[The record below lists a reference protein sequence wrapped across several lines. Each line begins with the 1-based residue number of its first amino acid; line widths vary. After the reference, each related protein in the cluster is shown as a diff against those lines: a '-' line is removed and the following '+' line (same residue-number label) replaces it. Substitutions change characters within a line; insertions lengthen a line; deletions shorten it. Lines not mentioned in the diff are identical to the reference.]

1 MITKMEENRT
11 LIAVYGSLR
20 KGLSNHPII
29 VSALYVGD
37 FTSDPVFKMYD
48 LGAYPAITHGGNSS
62 IEFEVYAVNAK
73 ELGEVNS
80 LEGFHEGREDNYYD
94 RAIIKSPYGKA
105 YYFFFSESGKLSHNL
120 DNAGLEVES
129 GNWKDYHTTK
139 IAN

>member
-80 LEGFHEGREDNYYD
+80 LEGFHEGRENNYYD
-94 RAIIKSPYGKA
+94 RAII
-105 YYFFFSESGKLSHNL
+105 SESGKLSHNL

-129 GNWKDYHTTK
+129 GNWKDHHTTK